1 MVEFEE
7 SEAQLRSA
15 EKDAVLF
22 KKICQDLRQLFA
34 DIAELKVKATEEVK
48 KIKDNIT
55 VYIITIYSTISIFFL
70 GKRKNKSK
78 ENRGIIASCS
88 IEKT

>member
-48 KIKDNIT
+48 
-55 VYIITIYSTISIFFL
+55 
-70 GKRKNKSK
+70 RKL
-78 ENRGIIASCS
+78 R
-88 IEKT
+88 TT